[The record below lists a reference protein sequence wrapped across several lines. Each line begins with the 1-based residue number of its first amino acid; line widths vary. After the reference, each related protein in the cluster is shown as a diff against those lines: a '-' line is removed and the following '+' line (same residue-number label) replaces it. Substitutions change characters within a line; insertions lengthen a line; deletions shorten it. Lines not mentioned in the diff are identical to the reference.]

1 MKNLFI
7 LFFFTVLGCDN
18 STNSIDNNK
27 LIIKDCN
34 QCLTAFNDCD
44 YEINTKSQACLTK
57 KIDSLKY
64 VNENLLAA
72 LHAKIIT
79 LEIEDDYKNELII
92 KLDNKNGFFSKY
104 QSEEISFFNS
114 KYNNSGLATSYNLEM
129 IAYNLCFLNNKLV
142 ILNSSF

>member
-7 LFFFTVLGCDN
+7 IIFLTLLSCDKATN
-18 STNSIDNNK
+18 STGNK
-27 LIIKDCN
+27 LKIKDCN
-34 QCLTAFNDCD
+34 QCLIAFNDCD
-44 YEINTKSQACLTK
+44 YEINTKTQTCLTK

-72 LHAKIIT
+72 LHAKIRT

-92 KLDNKNGFFSKY
+92 KLDNKIGFFSKY

-114 KYNNSGLATSYNLEM
+114 KYNDSA
-129 IAYNLCFLNNKLV
+129 
-142 ILNSSF
+142 

>member
-7 LFFFTVLGCDN
+7 IIFLTFLSCDKATN
-18 STNSIDNNK
+18 STGNK
-27 LIIKDCN
+27 LKIKDCN
-34 QCLTAFNDCD
+34 QCLIAFNDCD
-44 YEINTKSQACLTK
+44 YEINTKTQTCLTK

-72 LHAKIIT
+72 LHAKIRT

-92 KLDNKNGFFSKY
+92 KLDNKIGFFSKY

-114 KYNNSGLATSYNLEM
+114 KYNDSGIATSYNLEM
-129 IAYNLCFLNNKLV
+129 ITYNLCFLNNKLV
-142 ILNSSF
+142 ILNSNF

>member
-1 MKNLFI
+1 MKILFI
-7 LFFFTVLGCDN
+7 VFFLTLLSCDN
-18 STNSIDNNK
+18 ATNSVSNNK
-27 LIIKDCN
+27 LKTKDCD
-34 QCLTAFNDCD
+34 QCLSTFSDCD

-64 VNENLLAA
+64 VNENLLTA
-72 LHAKIIT
+72 LHTKIRT

-92 KLDNKNGFFSKY
+92 KLDNKIDFFSKY

-114 KYNNSGLATSYNLEM
+114 SYNDSGLATSYNLEM
-129 IAYNLCFLNNKLV
+129 ITYNLCFLNNKLV

>member
-1 MKNLFI
+1 MKYLLI
-7 LFFFTVLGCDN
+7 LIFFAICGCNTSNN
-18 STNSIDNNK
+18 STNNNK
-27 LIIKDCN
+27 LKIKDCN
-34 QCLTAFNDCD
+34 QCLNAFNDCE
-44 YEINTKSQACLTK
+44 YEINTNTQICLTK

-64 VNENLLAA
+64 VNENLLAT
-72 LHAKIIT
+72 LNTKIRT

-92 KLDNKNGFFSKY
+92 KLDNKIGSFSKY
-104 QSEEISFFNS
+104 QIEEISFFNF